1 VGKDFWKTICL
12 LFGIFVLVAICIS
25 LCISTTGCASNRV
38 DPTILEY
45 QRKVDALESRIRC
58 YEQTTDYAIR
68 ELETISRGAEEMGG
82 TVEELISLF
91 DEYQRTVER
100 ILLYY
105 RKTESKTESTVNN
118 SSDSI
123 DNINH

>member
-1 VGKDFWKTICL
+1 MGKDFWKTICL
-12 LFGIFVLVAICIS
+12 LFGIFVLVTICIS

-68 ELETISRGAEEMGG
+68 ELGTLTTRAGEMGD
-82 TVEELISLF
+82 TIDEVIREF
-91 DEYQRTVER
+91 DLYQRTVER
-100 ILLYY
+100 VLQHY
-105 RKTESKTESTVNN
+105 RETESGTENTLEGGAC
-118 SSDSI
+118 SSDCPRS
-123 DNINH
+123 